1 MLNKTTLIF
10 FIALS
15 SGLWLGLSFPLFSD
29 GSKGTFIEELM
40 EPGNIIGAFVGGAV
54 GAIVHYFFSIKK
66 KSQ

>member
-15 SGLWLGLSFPLFSD
+15 LGLWLGRSFPLFSD
-29 GSKGTFIEELM
+29 DKGTFIEELM